1 MITRIMAVGRGRFIE
16 AACSLSFDY
25 NFRQRIDKTY
35 VIIPTDKE
43 LFFETIKPFDI
54 DTSNIEVVYDH
65 DVIQTHGLDRWQSKP
80 WYLQQALK
88 LSLLDQVDAEHF
100 LIQDCDL
107 IPIQH
112 YDLFINN
119 TPHFRVEYIHRDN
132 QTREPFPMYK
142 RCESNIQKLIGYSR
156 PRNLTFVTEIM
167 PMTKSL
173 WLDCKTQIENNFD
186 ICWQQAIPNIQA
198 FDDTQWFSEYEL
210 LGFFASGRIPNLTY
224 SFDSHP
230 IINSWEDFYGSDW
243 TKTAI
248 CKTGLARPLKFMN
261 ANEGVNVIEY
271 FKTLLSITR
280 S

>member
-35 VIIPTDKE
+35 VIIPGDKE

-54 DTSNIEVVYDH
+54 DTSNIQVFYDH
-65 DVIQTHGLDRWQSKP
+65 DVIQTHRLDRWQHQP

-88 LSLLDQVDAEHF
+88 LSLLDQLGCEYF

-107 IPIQH
+107 IPIQY

-119 TPHFRVEYIHRDN
+119 TPHFRVEYIRCDS
-132 QTREPFPMYK
+132 QTQEPFAAYT
-142 RCESNIQKLIGYSR
+142 RCESNIQKLIGFGR

-167 PMTKSL
+167 PMTKNL
-173 WLDCKTQIENNFD
+173 WRDCKTQIENKLGVS
-186 ICWQQAIPNIQA
+186 WQQAIPDIQA

-224 SFDSHP
+224 SFDGHP
-230 IINSWEDFYGSDW
+230 IINSWKDFYESDW
-243 TKTAI
+243 TQTAI
-248 CKTGLARPLKFMN
+248 CKTGLARPLKFMS
-261 ANEGVNVIEY
+261 AEEGLKLIKH
-271 FKTLLSITR
+271 FKTLFKYAE
-280 S
+280 